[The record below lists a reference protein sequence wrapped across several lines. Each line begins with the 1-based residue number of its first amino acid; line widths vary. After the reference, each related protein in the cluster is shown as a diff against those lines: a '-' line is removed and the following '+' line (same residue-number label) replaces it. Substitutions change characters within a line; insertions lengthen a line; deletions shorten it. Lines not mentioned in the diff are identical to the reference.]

1 MLKAIGNRCIVR
13 KIMTS
18 CPTVFFFLHWV
29 KIKIVKKREKV
40 ERQLRLI
47 LDYSWSE
54 SGSEFGSDSGFGYGS
69 DFGSD
74 CGSDLIL
81 CLVLGLIIS
90 LILNI
95 QFYFLVTS
103 IRTADTG
110 NRFTTLEFIEKKT
123 HRKSYLMKMIFCIV
137 TRFSVI

>member
-18 CPTVFFFLHWV
+18 CPTAFFFLHWV

-81 CLVLGLIIS
+81 GLVLGLIMG

-110 NRFTTLEFIEKKT
+110 NRFTTLEFIEKKNT
-123 HRKSYLMKMIFCIV
+123 VKATWWKWYFALLQGFQ
-137 TRFSVI
+137 